1 MGFDLKYGQVT
12 LENHPESMGEDEPVI
27 VFRAQDKL
35 VVPLLARYENLYV
48 ATQPDGFDAD
58 ADPFVNA
65 VREQRA
71 RFHEW
76 QQANPDKTK
85 LPD

>member
-1 MGFDLKYGQVT
+1 LA
-12 LENHPESMGEDEPVI
+12 EDEPVM

-35 VVPLLARYENLYV
+35 TVPLMARYENLYV

-58 ADPFVNA
+58 NDPFMNS
-65 VREQRA
+65 VRAQRDA
-71 RFHEW
+71 FHEW